1 MSEMLKAHH
10 LDYQTT
16 RNLILT
22 YVKFNPTV
30 TEIAVNHA
38 KTLSCGQLLIV
49 VLSKLY
55 LFIHPQISIPL
66 PPCWAVGQSVVN
78 VRPLDR
84 WRDTCIYRKRKL
96 GTDLTSIRPT
106 SKQMREAE
114 GLEL

>member
-55 LFIHPQISIPL
+55 LFIHPQISVPL

-84 WRDTCIYRKRKL
+84 RKL
-96 GTDLTSIRPT
+96 GTDLTSIT
-106 SKQMREAE
+106 SKQTRDAE
-114 GLEL
+114 GLDPRS

>member
-1 MSEMLKAHH
+1 MLKAHH

-84 WRDTCIYRKRKL
+84 RKL

-114 GLEL
+114 GLDPRS